1 MDINTIDATERET
14 VFAFASIRDLV
25 NQTLKITTPSIHP
38 ISQGLTT
45 GFQKIDQIIS
55 GFHKGQ
61 LTTIAVRPGMGKTA
75 FLLSFVNNLAI
86 KNNFTVAVFS
96 AERSSEKMTSRLI
109 ETETGMSVEKLKRG
123 SLKDSE
129 RDHMMSMVNNIAKAK
144 IYLDDTPALSIDEF
158 VKKSRQLKILHNVDI
173 IFVDYLELLT
183 TSIIDSDSRN
193 EQLSKIVHGIKEMAA
208 ELNLPIVLFSQMP
221 QVFEAAPKT
230 RPSVKDLPVFLAE
243 LSDVAMILH
252 RPGSYPDST
261 AEQQSKGMVEL
272 VVVRNGQNDDIS
284 VVPLRFVESIAKFV
298 DF

>member
-183 TSIIDSDSRN
+183 TSIIDPDSRN